1 MKLDYKRDL
10 KQYLIDLDEKFF
22 CEYDDVELM
31 QTTTIRKDIEKN
43 LPLFTS
49 KELEDIKKA
58 DKKVFE
64 YMKKYPDKP
73 VYPVLEN
80 IAKIIKNSALYK
92 NKKLKKAVEVV

>member
-49 KELEDIKKA
+49 KELYQTD
-58 DKKVFE
+58 
-64 YMKKYPDKP
+64 
-73 VYPVLEN
+73 L
-80 IAKIIKNSALYK
+80 
-92 NKKLKKAVEVV
+92 